1 MSNHTLINNPNLE
14 LTAPLINQIP
24 KKLENSQYFIEKEFI
39 ILQAQKP
46 EACFSY
52 NLPNIQMALK
62 QFLMMLLFF
71 QKSQFLEPQRVVK
84 LASANNYHQ

>member
-24 KKLENSQYFIEKEFI
+24 KKLENSQCFIEKEFI
-39 ILQAQKP
+39 ILQVLKP

-52 NLPNIQMALK
+52 NLLNTQMALK
-62 QFLMMLLFF
+62 KFPTML
-71 QKSQFLEPQRVVK
+71 
-84 LASANNYHQ
+84 

>member
-39 ILQAQKP
+39 ILQMQKP

-52 NLPNIQMALK
+52 NLPNLQMALK
-62 QFLMMLLFF
+62 QFLMML
-71 QKSQFLEPQRVVK
+71 
-84 LASANNYHQ
+84 